1 MLVLHPQSSTEMI
14 RVLLAEDQ
22 AMVRG
27 ALSALLKLES
37 DLDVI
42 GSAADGEEAWQ
53 FVQRDVPDVVV
64 TDIEMPRLTGL
75 ELARRIRERG
85 LECKVVIVT
94 TFARPGFLR
103 RALDAGVSG
112 YLLKDAPADQLADAL
127 RRVHRGGRAIDPQL
141 ALEAWSEAD
150 PLNDRERQVLRL
162 AGEGASAG
170 DIAEQLHLSQG
181 TVRNYLSE
189 AIGKLGVGNRI
200 EAYRLARQKGWL
212 QPTHARSRLA
222 DACRSCHCSVGVRAA
237 AGASTRSSGLHLA
250 TAMDAGDRRVVGC
263 DARRFQRLARA
274 CRGID
279 HARRPDRCLASPRPA
294 CAQRQAGGRG
304 AAPQRQPAAT
314 VG

>member
-1 MLVLHPQSSTEMI
+1 MI

-42 GSAADGEEAWQ
+42 GSAADGEEAWAQ
-53 FVQRDVPDVVV
+53 IQRDKPDVVV
-64 TDIEMPRLTGL
+64 TDIEMPRMTGL
-75 ELARRIRERG
+75 ELAQRIREREVG
-85 LECKVVIVT
+85 CKVIILT

-112 YLLKDAPADQLADAL
+112 YLLKDAPAEQLAEAL
-127 RRVHRGGRAIDPQL
+127 RKVHRGGRAIDPQL

-212 QPTHARSRLA
+212 
-222 DACRSCHCSVGVRAA
+222 
-237 AGASTRSSGLHLA
+237 
-250 TAMDAGDRRVVGC
+250 
-263 DARRFQRLARA
+263 
-274 CRGID
+274 
-279 HARRPDRCLASPRPA
+279 
-294 CAQRQAGGRG
+294 
-304 AAPQRQPAAT
+304 
-314 VG
+314 